1 MSSSDTTNALLTA
14 NKQLATWLGTG
25 RGASVEGGLVYPRS
39 NLYGEEYA
47 VDMFGVRVPALAD
60 EGSYWVA
67 HNVPGTPIIDTAA
80 LTAFA
85 ATTPT
90 MVLVNNNPAGSGINI
105 YPTRIKVQ
113 VAAAGTSGTNWLNQ
127 WIVDTGNRYTS
138 GGTQLTAANPNL
150 SVLATKTGAL
160 VYFGAITAPAAN
172 APRIIAASE
181 MRTVIK
187 VIGDEYTFEFG
198 GSAPSSVGMPT
209 DGTLQLHRTMQLPPV
224 VLAPQQSLLWYEYA
238 ASQGTA
244 ASFDYIQ
251 AEWVER

>member
-1 MSSSDTTNALLTA
+1 MSNLDQTVPLLTA
-14 NKQLATWLGTG
+14 SKALAAWLTTG
-25 RGASVEGGLVYPRS
+25 KAPVAEGSLAYPRGS
-39 NLYGEEYA
+39 LYAEQYVQSIMGI
-47 VDMFGVRVPALAD
+47 RVPALVD
-60 EGSYWVA
+60 EGSYWVSR
-67 HNVPGTPIIDTAA
+67 NVPGTPILDTAA
-80 LTAFA
+80 LTAFV

-90 MVLVNNNPAGSGINI
+90 MVLVNNNPVGGKSI
-105 YPTRIKVQ
+105 YPTRFKCQ

-138 GGTQLTAANPNL
+138 GGTQLTTVNPNL
-150 SVLATKTGAL
+150 SVLNAATGAL
-160 VYFGAITAPAAN
+160 AYFGALLAPAAN
-172 APRIIAASE
+172 ASRIISASE

-224 VLAPQQSLLWYEYA
+224 VLHPQESLLWYEYA

-244 ASFDYIQ
+244 AQFDYIVL
-251 AEWVER
+251 EYIER

>member
-1 MSSSDTTNALLTA
+1 MSTSETVTPRLTG
-14 NKQLATWLGTG
+14 NKQLATWLATG
-25 RGASVEGGLVYPRS
+25 RAQGTEGGLLYPRS
-39 NLYGEEYA
+39 SLYGEQF
-47 VDMFGVRVPALAD
+47 VQNVHGVRVPAIVD
-60 EGSYWVA
+60 EGSYWVQT
-67 HNVPGTPIIDTAA
+67 NVPGTPIIDTAA

-90 MVLVNNNPAGSGINI
+90 MVLFNNNPTGGRSI
-105 YPTRIKVQ
+105 YPTRFKVQ
-113 VAAAGTSGTNWLNQ
+113 VSAAGTSGTNWLNQ

-138 GGTQLTAANPNL
+138 GGTLLTVANPNL
-150 SVLATKTGAL
+150 GVLTTGSGGVAH
-160 VYFGAITAPAAN
+160 FGAITAPAAN
-172 APRIIAASE
+172 ASRIIAASE

-209 DGTLQLHRTMQLPPV
+209 DGTLQLHRTMQLPPI

-251 AEWVER
+251 LEYIER

>member
-1 MSSSDTTNALLTA
+1 MGTSDTVNPLLTA
-14 NKQLATWLGTG
+14 NRNLATWLNTG
-25 RGASVEGGLVYPRS
+25 KGQAVEGSLVYPRS
-39 NLYGEEYA
+39 SLYGEQL
-47 VDMFGVRVPALAD
+47 VQNLHGVRVPALID
-60 EGSYWVA
+60 EGSYWVQR
-67 HNVPGTPIIDTAA
+67 NVPGTPIIDTAA

-90 MVLVNNNPAGSGINI
+90 MVLVNNNPVGGKNI
-105 YPTRIKVQ
+105 YPTRFKCQ
-113 VAAAGTSGTNWLNQ
+113 VSAAGTSGTNWLNQ

-138 GGTQLTAANPNL
+138 GGTLLTAANPNL
-150 SVLATKTGAL
+150 NVLNTATGAL
-160 VYFGAITAPAAN
+160 AYFGAITAPAAN
-172 APRIIAASE
+172 ASRVIAASE

-251 AEWVER
+251 LEYVER

>member
-1 MSSSDTTNALLTA
+1 MSASDTINALLTA
-14 NKQLATWLGTG
+14 NKQLANYLTIG
-25 RGASVEGGLVYPRS
+25 RSATTEGAVEFPRGS
-39 NLYGEEYA
+39 TYGEQYMQN
-47 VDMFGVRVPALAD
+47 VMGVRTPALVD
-60 EGSYWVA
+60 EGSYWVQT
-67 HNVPGTPIIDTAA
+67 NVPGTPIIDTAA

-90 MVLVNNNPAGSGINI
+90 LVLFNSNPTGGKSI
-105 YPTRIKVQ
+105 YPTRFKCQ

-138 GGTQLTAANPNL
+138 GGTLLTVANPNL
-150 SVLATKTGAL
+150 GVLTTASGGVAH
-160 VYFGAITAPAAN
+160 FGAITAPAAN
-172 APRIIAASE
+172 GSRIVAASE
-181 MRTVIK
+181 MRTVLK

-209 DGTLQLHRTMQLPPV
+209 DGTLQLHRTMQLPPI

-251 AEWVER
+251 LEYIER